1 MAEEEFSASGGEMIF
16 PDGTLLG
23 NYRIDGFFA
32 LSSMGALYSGTD
44 LTKGQSCSIHV
55 ISSAITGHSPDVAA
69 RLLNRAQE
77 ACFFRHKNFISIE
90 TTFSIG
96 DVRCIITELI
106 EGLSLREFVD
116 EGRVLPAPPREIAK
130 QLAALAG
137 AAEKTGKIYFDFN
150 PDDIYI
156 TPGGVVKVLYPGV
169 NNQIHLLS
177 GATLRLEPELCHNAP
192 FTAPE
197 QLLGNSKSTFASSV
211 YAIGIIWSYMLSGR
225 IPYAGE
231 ELFKILAR
239 AAAGEVELPDDSG
252 QRNAIK
258 LLTAKDPARR
268 PGAPALQRLFGAKNM
283 VLPFVAAAAL
293 LLVCAAAFLVWKG
306 VSAKRVSG
314 GEDEISAGL
323 KKYEI
328 PRKSPLKKQKF
339 SAPVK
344 ESAAKSE
351 TPKTSVQE
359 PLHAAAKKIAA
370 PEVRLPLWQTEKLIE
385 YSRSRLERLEKDLAE
400 NKVDP
405 RLMQL
410 HKERIEFRKRQVI
423 ALSRRRN
430 TEEHRRESRK
440 TQLLD
445 PVNREIRKEVEGY
458 FARCRRVED
467 FARSKALVAQG
478 KAQPFPVEKLK
489 RANVDFSMFF
499 PFQVDH
505 AALSRISVNGRRGT
519 TLAQLMLGGYMIKS
533 ETALQILYDAQA
545 PLKELQMPFAL
556 QLFRSGGIPEPQLRY
571 LIREMVMSRHFFSVE
586 LITSRVIRN
595 TDEAKILLDEML
607 LLGMPT
613 GYRDGATVLHR
624 MAALDRK
631 EFIPQLL
638 RAEFPL
644 EATDN
649 AGRTPLFYAYMNGS
663 TESAALLL
671 AAGADPEHRD
681 HSGKKASDWKETG
694 VLAAAV
700 RERSVEK
707 AQSAIDKGADVNTFL
722 HNGDTPLITACRKGD
737 VRMVQLLVEKGASL
751 DKRNRRG
758 ETPLGSV
765 FLGTAFPHPAVF
777 EYLLSRNADVSAEPY
792 GWRKGHGFLS
802 LLFDTPAGRHKLAPR
817 FAEIMLKSGK
827 FSMASQQLF
836 KVCRERNTPLF
847 RALVQH
853 WHEIGKS
860 EYSGLY
866 LEALKAGMGADVIRL
881 LLERKVP
888 FPEESTL
895 KSFLDRFGSA
905 EIRSLFPDVSRSGQ
919 SAATVPAAVPAPAV
933 FRISLG
939 TPVPNG
945 KISEKLLKALKR
957 ERRSELES
965 LLDEGANPD
974 SVLIDGM
981 TLLQHAVLQDSP
993 VLITVLLK
1001 KNADPFKI
1009 GYSNKTLPL
1018 MLAVEKDALNA
1029 FRVLIRQKPMPANF
1043 YWQLFEA
1050 IVKKRNSSSYIR
1062 EFLKYHGSELKSFPV
1077 CYLTAALRMK
1087 AEDDVLLALMELYGD
1102 LSKPKHRAA
1111 VHQAVASG
1119 YRPEV
1124 IKTLLRS
1131 KGSVKGKAHVM
1142 LSGKNERRYFNGTV
1156 LEIAAQ
1162 MKSPR
1167 IIFALLRN
1175 GGAR

>member
-16 PDGTLLG
+16 LAGTLLG

-44 LTKGQSCSIHV
+44 LTKGQRCSLHV

-77 ACFFRHKNFISIE
+77 ACFFHHKNFVSIE
-90 TTFSIG
+90 TAFTLG
-96 DVRCIITELI
+96 DVRCIVGEFL
-106 EGLSLREFVD
+106 EGLSLRQFVD
-116 EGRVLPAPPREIAK
+116 EGRVPPCSPREIAAH
-130 QLAALAG
+130 LAALAG
-137 AAEKTGKIYFDFN
+137 AAEKTGKLFFDFN

-156 TPGGVVKVLYPGV
+156 TPGGEVKVLYPGV

-192 FTAPE
+192 FAAPE
-197 QLLGNSKSTFASSV
+197 QLLGNSKSTFAASV
-211 YAIGIIWSYMLSGR
+211 YSIGIIWSYMLSGR
-225 IPYAGE
+225 IPFAGE
-231 ELFKILAR
+231 ELYKILAR

-268 PGAPALQRLFGAKNM
+268 PGSPALQRLFGRKRM
-283 VLPFVAAAAL
+283 LVPGIAAAVL
-293 LLVCAAAFLVWKG
+293 LICAAAFCVWKS
-306 VSAKRVSG
+306 VPVKSVSG
-314 GEDEISAGL
+314 GEEDITAGL
-323 KKYEI
+323 KKYE
-328 PRKSPLKKQKF
+328 RGRDKKKSPGNI
-339 SAPVK
+339 SAP
-344 ESAAKSE
+344 SE
-351 TPKTSVQE
+351 TTPVKNETAKKEE
-359 PLHAAAKKIAA
+359 PELLHAAAKKIAP
-370 PEVRLPLWQTEKLIE
+370 PEVRLSPWNTEKLIA
-385 YSRSRLERLEKDLAE
+385 YSRSRLEQLEKDLSE

-405 RLMQL
+405 RLMKL

-430 TEEHRRESRK
+430 MEDQRREFRK
-440 TQLLD
+440 KRAAL
-445 PVNREIRKEVEGY
+445 PINREIRKEVEGY
-458 FARCRRVED
+458 FARCRKVED
-467 FARSKALVAQG
+467 FARSQALVAQG

-489 RANVDFSMFF
+489 SADVDFSMFF
-499 PFQVDH
+499 PFNVDR
-505 AALSRISVNGRRGT
+505 AALSRIAVNGRRGT
-519 TLAQLMLGGYMIKS
+519 TLALLMLNGYMIQRA
-533 ETALQILYDAQA
+533 EALQILHDVQA
-545 PLKELQMPFAL
+545 PLEGLQMPFVL

-571 LIREMVMSRHFFSVE
+571 LMREMVMSRHFLSVE
-586 LITSRVIRN
+586 LITSRGIRN
-595 TDEAKILLDEML
+595 SDEAKILLDEML
-607 LLGMPT
+607 LLGIPT
-613 GYRDGATVLHR
+613 GYSGGASVLHR

-638 RAEFPL
+638 RAESPL

-737 VRMVQLLVEKGASL
+737 VRMVQLLVDKGASL

-777 EYLLSRNADVSAEPY
+777 EYLLTRNADVSAEPY
-792 GWRKGHGFLS
+792 GWRKGQGFLS

-847 RALVQH
+847 KALVRH
-853 WHEIGKS
+853 WNEIGKS

-888 FPEESTL
+888 FPEESAL

-905 EIRSLFPDVSRSGQ
+905 EIRSLFPDLSRSGQ
-919 SAATVPAAVPAPAV
+919 SAAAVPAAVPAPAV

-993 VLITVLLK
+993 VLIAVLLK

-1043 YWQLFEA
+1043 YWQLFES
-1050 IVKKRNSSSYIR
+1050 ITRKRNSSSYIR

-1087 AEDDVLLALMELYGD
+1087 AGDDVLLALMELYGD
-1102 LSKPKHRAA
+1102 LSKPKHRAV

-1175 GGAR
+1175 GGKR